1 MSSSTT
7 ELALAIVMTAGK
19 EFPDNA
25 GLAKAMK
32 ARVPNLVIPEDIVA
46 DANGTLVFLHEDY
59 MFAVG
64 KVDAPCPISKDDP
77 CVRFAWYWPDAWEA
91 VSKHRAHLLPSVSG
105 GADAR
110 RRAALHGQLVAAIV
124 DAAKDAVGV
133 HWASSDSLWP
143 AALVAENVAPGDQKP
158 PIPFC
163 VAIKLSRDA
172 DGGVSGV
179 TRGLAAFG
187 LMEIEAGGF
196 KGDPRQLN
204 GLMLDLAGY
213 LIEAGPVIK
222 DGDTIGPDAATKI
235 VVRHETSGFIPGQP
249 VYRLHFQGK
258 AAHDAGG

>member
-1 MSSSTT
+1 MPSSTT
-7 ELALAIVMTAGK
+7 ESTLALVMTAGE
-19 EFPDNA
+19 EFPSNA
-25 GLAKAMK
+25 GLAQAIG
-32 ARVPNLVIPEDIVA
+32 RRIPTIAIPSEIVA
-46 DANGTLVFLHEDY
+46 DPNGTLVFLYEDY

-77 CVRFAWYWPDAWEA
+77 CVQFAWYWPDAWEA
-91 VSKHRAHLLPSVSG
+91 VSKHKAHLLPSVSG
-105 GADAR
+105 GADAK
-110 RRAALHGQLVAAIV
+110 RRAALHGQLVAAVV
-124 DAAKDAVGV
+124 DATKDAVAV

-143 AALVAENVAPGDQKP
+143 APLVAQTIAPGDRKP
-158 PIPFC
+158 PMPFC
-163 VAIKLSRDA
+163 VGVMLSRDA
-172 DGGVSGV
+172 DGGVSGM

-196 KGDPRQLN
+196 QGDPRQLN

-235 VVRHETSGFIPGQP
+235 IVRHETSGFIPGES

-258 AAHDAGG
+258 GGA

>member
-7 ELALAIVMTAGK
+7 DSMLAIVMTAGE
-19 EFPDNA
+19 EFPGNA
-25 GLAKAMK
+25 VLAQAIK
-32 ARVPNLVIPEDIVA
+32 ARVPNIVIPEDIVA
-46 DANGTLVFLHEDY
+46 DANGTLVFLYEDY

-64 KVDAPCPISKDDP
+64 KVDAPCPISNDDP
-77 CVRFAWYWPDAWEA
+77 CVQFAWYWPDAWEA
-91 VSKHRAHLLPSVSG
+91 VSKHKAHLLASVSG
-105 GADAR
+105 GADAK
-110 RRAALHGQLVAAIV
+110 RRAALHGQLVAAVV
-124 DAAKDAVGV
+124 DATRDALAV

-143 AALVAENVAPGDQKP
+143 APLVAENIAPGEQKP
-158 PIPFC
+158 PVAFC

-187 LMEIEAGGF
+187 LMEIEAAGF
-196 KGDPRQLN
+196 AGDPRKLN

-213 LIEAGPVIK
+213 LIETGPVIK

-235 VVRHETSGFIPGQP
+235 VVRHETSGFIPGES

-258 AAHDAGG
+258 GGA

>member
-25 GLAKAMK
+25 GLAQAMK

-46 DANGTLVFLHEDY
+46 DRNGTLIFLHEDY

-64 KVDAPCPISKDDP
+64 KVDAPCPISKDDA
-77 CVRFAWYWPDAWEA
+77 CVRFAWYWPDAWE
-91 VSKHRAHLLPSVSG
+91 VLSKHKGHLLASVSG

-110 RRAALHGQLVAAIV
+110 RRAALHGQLVAAVI
-124 DAAKDAVGV
+124 DATKDAVAV

-143 AALVAENVAPGDQKP
+143 AALVAQNIAPGDRKP
-158 PIPFC
+158 PMLFC

-172 DGGVSGV
+172 DGGVSGA

-213 LIEAGPVIK
+213 LIEAGPVIE

-235 VVRHETSGFIPGQP
+235 VVRHETSGFILGES
-249 VYRLHFQGK
+249 VYRLYFQGK
-258 AAHDAGG
+258 GGA